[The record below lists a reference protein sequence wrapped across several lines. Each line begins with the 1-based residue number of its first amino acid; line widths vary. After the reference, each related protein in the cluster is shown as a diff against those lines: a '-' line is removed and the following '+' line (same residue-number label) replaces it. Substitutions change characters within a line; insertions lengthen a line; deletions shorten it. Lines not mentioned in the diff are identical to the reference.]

1 MSPPILYK
9 RKVCP
14 SIKEMRGNRMLQA
27 MELPLPHQQSCL
39 LPKRLHYFIGRLRRK
54 LEEYLQKIF
63 KGEVSRFFSLQ
74 RYKIRVCLLPFLYNI
89 YTDSI

>member
-1 MSPPILYK
+1 
-9 RKVCP
+9 
-14 SIKEMRGNRMLQA
+14 
-27 MELPLPHQQSCL
+27 L
-39 LPKRLHYFIGRLRRK
+39 LPKRPHYFIGRLRRK

-74 RYKIRVCLLPFLYNI
+74 RYKIRVCLLPSLYNI